1 MIFANFMLH
10 FEFNIKMVKWPNF
23 SLFAV
28 HFWNCLYVFLHNV
41 CCIQLLV
48 ASIRCILKSGDG
60 LKHGHDRRSKGQGH
74 FSSLRCDRRLGFSP
88 PFEIWL
94 HFVMQKKQPHFIV
107 YSACIFFALAAT
119 FYIKTT
125 FCCRM
130 LPHFIAYSGHIL
142 SHTVATFCR
151 IQWSYFVTD
160 SRPILKK
167 NSSIFALS
175 SCI

>member
-94 HFVMQKKQPHFIV
+94 YFVMQKNSHILLCTVPAFLLHQRPHFTLRPH
-107 YSACIFFALAAT
+107 FAAECCHILSHTAAT
-119 FYIKTT
+119 FCHIQW
-125 FCCRM
+125 
-130 LPHFIAYSGHIL
+130 PHFVAYSGHIL
-142 SHTVATFCR
+142 
-151 IQWSYFVTD
+151 
-160 SRPILKK
+160 
-167 NSSIFALS
+167 
-175 SCI
+175 